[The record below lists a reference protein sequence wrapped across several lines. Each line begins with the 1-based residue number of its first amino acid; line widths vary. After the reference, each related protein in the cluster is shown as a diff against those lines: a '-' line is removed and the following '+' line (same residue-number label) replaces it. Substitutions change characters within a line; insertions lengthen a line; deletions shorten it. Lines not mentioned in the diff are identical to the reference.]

1 MLPTLGMWW
10 NCAENQIHFCIL
22 LFVLNVYSVVWI
34 YKLSVC
40 CRTNA
45 ACFDYAG
52 TKDRRAKSAQEV
64 TARRYVTGWINMS
77 FYVDWLIY
85 FLILL
90 LLLWNSDKKC
100 SQCVL
105 CVEEWSIVMCVY
117 LCVFVCLSVCLYV
130 CLWACLRNFTSSL
143 HQFICACC
151 LCRGSVLL

>member
-1 MLPTLGMWW
+1 MLPTLRMWW

-64 TARRYVTGWINMS
+64 TARRYVTGWINVS
-77 FYVDWLIY
+77 FLCWLID
-85 FLILL
+85 LL
-90 LLLWNSDKKC
+90 
-100 SQCVL
+100 
-105 CVEEWSIVMCVY
+105 
-117 LCVFVCLSVCLYV
+117 F
-130 CLWACLRNFTSSL
+130 NFT
-143 HQFICACC
+143 FAF
-151 LCRGSVLL
+151 VE

>member
-64 TARRYVTGWINMS
+64 TARRYVTGWINVS
-77 FYVDWLIY
+77 FLCWLID
-85 FLILL
+85 LL
-90 LLLWNSDKKC
+90 FTFAF
-100 SQCVL
+100 
-105 CVEEWSIVMCVY
+105 VE
-117 LCVFVCLSVCLYV
+117 
-130 CLWACLRNFTSSL
+130 
-143 HQFICACC
+143 
-151 LCRGSVLL
+151 